1 MKLNFEKS
9 DKILLLICAPFIIW
23 FASIVWSFKYNG
35 MPKEESIFYGSLAF
49 LPIFLSFLIYSLV
62 TEKSPASGLKIG
74 KDNYPKLH
82 FFITLFWGL
91 MSVSTVI
98 CLFITY

>member
-23 FASIVWSFKYNG
+23 FGSIVWSFKYNG

-62 TEKSPASGLKIG
+62 TEKSPACGMKIG
-74 KDNYPKLH
+74 KEKNPKLY
-82 FFITLFWGL
+82 FFMTYFWGL

-98 CLFITY
+98 CLFLSF

>member
-9 DKILLLICAPFIIW
+9 DKILLLIFAPFIIW

-62 TEKSPASGLKIG
+62 TEKSPASGMKIG
-74 KDNYPKLH
+74 KEKNPKLY
-82 FFITLFWGL
+82 LF
-91 MSVSTVI
+91 M
-98 CLFITY
+98 TYF